1 MPAAIRAAVQGRAM
15 AITDTLGSV
24 PLFAG
29 LRPPELEALAQKVRH
44 RRFRKDEAI
53 FHRGDPGA
61 ALYVIMDGRVK
72 IHNEGADGTD
82 INIAVF
88 KSGEF
93 FGEISMLDGSDR
105 SADAT
110 TMESTELLMLTRGD
124 LEDVIDRHPRIAM
137 NMLASLATRL
147 RNSTSSIETL
157 SALDVRGRVARAL
170 LDLAEKHG
178 EEFNGGTRINVR
190 LTQGELAG
198 FVGAS
203 RESVNKVIGQYRRR
217 GYVSYD
223 DDKQRL
229 ILLKPAELR
238 KQCE

>member
-1 MPAAIRAAVQGRAM
+1 MTGTAGQGRAM

-29 LRPPELEALAQKVRH
+29 LRGPELEALAQKVRH
-44 RRFRKDEAI
+44 RRFREGEAI
-53 FHRGDPGA
+53 FHRDDPGA
-61 ALYVIMDGRVK
+61 ALYVILNGRVK

-82 INIAVF
+82 VIITVF

-93 FGEISMLDGSDR
+93 FGEISLLDGSER

-110 TMESTELLMLTRGD
+110 TMEPTELLMLTRGD
-124 LEDVIDRHPRIAM
+124 LEDVIERHPRIAL
-137 NMLASLATRL
+137 NMLACLATRL
-147 RNSTSSIETL
+147 RSSTSSIETL
-157 SALDVRGRVARAL
+157 SALDVRGRVARVL

-178 EEFNGGTRINVR
+178 EAVNGGTRINAR
-190 LTQGELAG
+190 LTQGELAAL
-198 FVGAS
+198 VGAS

-217 GYVSYD
+217 GCVNYD

-238 KQCE
+238 KHCE

>member
-1 MPAAIRAAVQGRAM
+1 VANDAAGRGRAM
-15 AITDTLGSV
+15 AITDMLGSV

-44 RRFRKDEAI
+44 RRFRDGEAI
-53 FHRGDPGA
+53 FHRDDPGA
-61 ALYVIMDGRVK
+61 ALYIITNGRVK

-82 INIAVF
+82 IIITVF
-88 KSGEF
+88 KSGDF
-93 FGEISMLDGSDR
+93 FGEISLLDGSER

-110 TMESTELLMLTRGD
+110 TMEPTELLMLTRGD
-124 LEDVIDRHPRIAM
+124 LEEVIERHPRIAM

-147 RNSTSSIETL
+147 RSSTSSIETL
-157 SALDVRGRVARAL
+157 SALDVRGRVARVL

-178 EEFNGGTRINVR
+178 ESTDGGTRINAK
-190 LTQGELAG
+190 LTQGELAAL
-198 FVGAS
+198 VGAS

-217 GYVSYD
+217 GCVSYD

-238 KQCE
+238 KHCE